1 MYHFVVLQ
9 NGTSRKSGAYTSEC
23 IQLQMFRE
31 QLSSNVVSEE
41 MTSAT
46 SGYSTSENETI
57 MTETDMLMKIKEKES
72 VQMERNIS
80 IARKLILRATSEQGL
95 KGLWDFYKVS
105 EGNLEV
111 ENDDLRSMYYMFVDT
126 CVSNMMPKKYW
137 KENHM
142 TKKLSEF
149 LTISNEAFAMLILEN
164 IAPVLVSHCR
174 LRNGEIIKTG
184 TTRYTKKDKDESGK
198 MKGWRMT
205 SIKRYNSLI
214 EDVIMRRGIKAL
226 KEKLELDL
234 RKRYVSKVSEEEN
247 LESNLETENNNTKSR
262 KRKMVRGYDMSL
274 GRMPN
279 LSKEE
284 LNIPEKYKELG
295 FELSTT
301 QVVDI

>member
-1 MYHFVVLQ
+1 
-9 NGTSRKSGAYTSEC
+9 
-23 IQLQMFRE
+23 
-31 QLSSNVVSEE
+31 
-41 MTSAT
+41 
-46 SGYSTSENETI
+46 
-57 MTETDMLMKIKEKES
+57 
-72 VQMERNIS
+72 
-80 IARKLILRATSEQGL
+80 
-95 KGLWDFYKVS
+95 
-105 EGNLEV
+105 
-111 ENDDLRSMYYMFVDT
+111 
-126 CVSNMMPKKYW
+126 
-137 KENHM
+137 
-142 TKKLSEF
+142 
-149 LTISNEAFAMLILEN
+149 
-164 IAPVLVSHCR
+164 
-174 LRNGEIIKTG
+174 
-184 TTRYTKKDKDESGK
+184 